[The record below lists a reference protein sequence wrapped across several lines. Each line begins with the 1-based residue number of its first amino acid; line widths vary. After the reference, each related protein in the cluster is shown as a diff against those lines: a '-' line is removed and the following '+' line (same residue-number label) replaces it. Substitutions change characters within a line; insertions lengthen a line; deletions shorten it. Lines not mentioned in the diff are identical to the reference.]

1 MKRAN
6 PSELRETIFDL
17 AVIGGGINGVAIA
30 RDAAMRG
37 LSVVLLERDDLAS
50 GTSAWSSRMIHGGL
64 RYLEHRE
71 IGLVRE
77 SLQERQ
83 RLLQIAPHLVTP
95 LPTLLPIYKGARRGP
110 YLIRAGMAMYDSLS
124 WGKTLPNHHMLNA
137 RDLTEQIP
145 GIKQQGLRSGALY
158 YDAQVTWAERL
169 VIELA
174 ESAWRHKARIATRSR
189 VLGIQAT
196 SGAAI
201 NLDVRDE
208 LTGETYAVRAKQ
220 VVNVAGPWVDDV
232 LRGLSG
238 PSHEPKLIG
247 GTRGSHIVVRRWPG
261 APSSAVYFES
271 ARDARPILIIPWN
284 GLIMLGST
292 DERNTGDPGRAVA
305 TPEEIRYLLD
315 ETNALIP
322 SANLTAGHILYTYAG
337 VRPLPRSDASKT
349 AEITRRHIIHD
360 HAPQVRGL
368 RSVVGGKLTTHRS
381 LAEEVV
387 DAVAKDLDCNT
398 RSATAKS
405 PLPGTEGMPYADLLV
420 TVADRIEGIGA
431 DPQMASRMADT
442 WGTRSLEIIDFA
454 RQEPELSRS
463 IDGETPLLGAEVA
476 FAIDS
481 EAALN
486 LTDVLMRRTMVGFG
500 PTLAREQIEPIADL
514 MALRLA
520 WDSTERERQV
530 AIHNSWLRRLASPSG

>member
-1 MKRAN
+1 M
-6 PSELRETIFDL
+6 
-17 AVIGGGINGVAIA
+17 
-30 RDAAMRG
+30 
-37 LSVVLLERDDLAS
+37 
-50 GTSAWSSRMIHGGL
+50 
-64 RYLEHRE
+64 
-71 IGLVRE
+71 
-77 SLQERQ
+77 
-83 RLLQIAPHLVTP
+83 
-95 LPTLLPIYKGARRGP
+95 
-110 YLIRAGMAMYDSLS
+110 
-124 WGKTLPNHHMLNA
+124 
-137 RDLTEQIP
+137 
-145 GIKQQGLRSGALY
+145 
-158 YDAQVTWAERL
+158 
-169 VIELA
+169 
-174 ESAWRHKARIATRSR
+174 
-189 VLGIQAT
+189 
-196 SGAAI
+196 
-201 NLDVRDE
+201 
-208 LTGETYAVRAKQ
+208 
-220 VVNVAGPWVDDV
+220 

-238 PSHEPKLIG
+238 PSHEPELIG

-292 DERNTGDPGRAVA
+292 DERNIGDPDRAVA

-322 SANLTAGHILYTYAG
+322 LANLTAGHILYTYAG
-337 VRPLPRSDASKT
+337 VRPLPRSDASET

-398 RSATAKS
+398 KSATANS
-405 PLPGTEGMPYADLLV
+405 PLPGAEGMPYADLLA

-454 RQEPELSRS
+454 RQDPELGRS
-463 IDGETPLLGAEVA
+463 INGRDATFGGGSG
-476 FAIDS
+476 FAVDS

-520 WDSTERERQV
+520 WDSTERERQI
-530 AIHNSWLRRLASPSG
+530 AIIIAGCAD